1 MTKLTKALSSTQ
13 YVANPYTLTSFGVG
27 NVPFTPGTM
36 PINVNLNNIGFYSR
50 IVLAPTTYYEELF
63 QSKYFYKFD
72 PTCSTVINRMAELAA
87 DKVRNKRA
95 FCSDEEFNFFEGLA
109 PKLTDLIQSIALDY
123 LISGMAIPDYATV
136 RVMGNKLHP
145 SLGRKRY
152 VVPDKL
158 WTRNTEN
165 IILKRVPFGP
175 DRTVYLKIPP
185 EESSFILNGGKYND
199 GTENIELYNQ
209 LVRDFPDYVR
219 AIREGKNQI
228 LLPRVRPILRKPQSS
243 ADFPQPFLVPAL
255 SALKHKMRIKE
266 MDHSLASKALEAIM
280 HIKAGNDDFPV
291 TDEDETLGLLRDQM
305 QSRSYNAADQLM
317 YKLYTD
323 HTVEIEFIIPPLDAL
338 LSSSKYDAVD
348 MDIFMAMGFSRML
361 LVGESAKS
369 NSGAGPQI
377 ILGPLAMLEEMR
389 IKILEWVK
397 ALYEELADANNL
409 TNVPEPFFD
418 SLVASDT
425 SMLLSSAQAAFKS
438 GVISKDLYAQL
449 FGSDFETEHRQIE
462 KEVETI
468 SSSPMLNQMVQLGV
482 QQHTPP
488 MAAPQ
493 DSVNPDGSVIKNEP
507 QLPSDTIKLGG

>member
-1 MTKLTKALSSTQ
+1 VTKLTKALSSTQ
-13 YVANPYTLTSFGVG
+13 YVANPYTLTSFGIG

-36 PINVNLNNIGFYSR
+36 PINVNLNNVGFYSR

-72 PTCSTVINRMAELAA
+72 PTCSTVINRMAELAS
-87 DKVRNKRA
+87 DKVRNKRG
-95 FCSDEEFNFFEGLA
+95 FCSDEEFNFFEGIA
-109 PKLTDLIQSIALDY
+109 PRLTNLIQAISMDY
-123 LISGMAIPDYATV
+123 LISGMAIPDYATT

-152 VVPDKL
+152 TIPDKL
-158 WTRNTEN
+158 WVRNTEN

-175 DRTVYLKIPP
+175 ERSVYLKIPP
-185 EESSFILNGGKYND
+185 EESAFILNGGKYND
-199 GTENIELYNQ
+199 GTENVELYNQ
-209 LVRDFPDYVR
+209 LVRDFPEYVA
-219 AIREGKNQI
+219 AIRAGKNQI
-228 LLPRVRPILRKPQSS
+228 LLPKSRPILRKPQASC
-243 ADFPQPFLVPAL
+243 DFPQPFLVPAL
-255 SALKHKMRIKE
+255 AALKHKMRIKE

-280 HIKAGNDDFPV
+280 HIKAGSDEFPV
-291 TDEDETLGLLRDQM
+291 TEDDDTLALLRDQM
-305 QSRSYNAADQLM
+305 QARTYNAADQLM

-323 HTVEIEFIIPPLDAL
+323 HTVEINFVIPPLDAL
-338 LSSSKYDAVD
+338 LSSAKYEAAD

-377 ILGPLAMLEEMR
+377 ILGPLAMLEEIR
-389 IKILEWVK
+389 VKILEWVK
-397 ALYEELADANNL
+397 DLYDELAEVNNL

-425 SMLLSSAQAAFKS
+425 SMLLSSAAGAFKS

-462 KEVETI
+462 REVETI
-468 SSSPMLNQMVQLGV
+468 AASPMLNQMVQLGV
-482 QQHTPP
+482 QPHTAPIT
-488 MAAPQ
+488 APQ
-493 DSVNPDGSVIKNEP
+493 DSVNPDGSVTKNEP
-507 QLPSDTIKLGG
+507 QLPSDTINLGG